1 MTVFTDADMQRLD
14 SVLTNSPLGLV
25 AWDSSLRISFWSDNA
40 QTIFGWTAA
49 EMIGK
54 DLVKSKIVHPDDL
67 PSIIEVEA
75 QTRAGLR
82 KSRTNVN
89 RNIRKDGSI
98 ITCKWFNG
106 LRQADPHYMV
116 VSFVEDITE
125 IALAEASNH
134 ESEERFRS
142 LFANNPDVVCI
153 FDRDGKIID
162 INAASQPLSG
172 GSNQSLQG
180 VHFNRFIL
188 PEDRPKHDAYFRKAL
203 AGEILR
209 YDATIY
215 SLEGQALDVSLTTVP
230 IWSNGKVTSVYSI
243 IRDQTEQKAAGAAL
257 EQSEER
263 LRSLFEENPNPVI
276 AIDGDGLVRAVN
288 DAASGLFGGD
298 RFDLISRRFTSLI
311 APEDEPLAA
320 LRFIEAM
327 EGTAASMLLT
337 TTDAHKRRRELDVTM
352 IPQFSSGDVTGV
364 YVVMLDVTEKRL
376 VERQVVTQAQ
386 RIRDLYAIAAT
397 TDYSPQH
404 VQETLAMGA
413 QIFNASVG
421 AVVRIVGD
429 DAMIETSYAGG
440 RGMLESGERVFAIAR
455 KVAQRW
461 QSGSLL
467 VEDSAVATAIL
478 VDGELHGAL
487 VFALPEGKE
496 RPDPTDL
503 DLLALMAALL
513 GTLIERGRA
522 RESLRALAYY
532 DTLTGLP
539 NRVAL
544 HEALHDAIESAQ
556 RRLAR
561 VAVLFIDLDRFKDV
575 NDTLGH
581 ALGDRLLEL
590 VAGRLVSEIGAQG
603 TVARMG
609 GDEFVVL
616 LPNVRDAEVSRS
628 VAERVVSI
636 LSEPFLIDEYEQF
649 VSASVGISIF
659 PEDGRDDQA
668 LVKNADIAM
677 YRAKDRGRNGF
688 YFYNPALEAP
698 IHLRLSQ
705 EKLLRRALER
715 EQFSVHYQPQ
725 IDLRTGDVVAVEAL
739 LRWEDPKTGLI
750 EPRHFIPSAEISGLI
765 VPLGEWVLTNVTAQM
780 ARWRSTL
787 GPLRVAINLSGRQF
801 HQRNLVQKIISACS
815 DASIDPSLIEL
826 EITETVA
833 MSDADHT
840 VSTLRQLK
848 DAGMRLAVD
857 DFGTGYSS
865 LAYLRRFALDVMKID
880 RSFIT
885 GVGTSSGNES
895 IVSTLITMA
904 HNLGLE
910 TIAEGV
916 EEQVEFDWLA
926 AHQCDMIQGFLI
938 APALPVPEFERFMQ
952 ERRLSQQVAG

>member
-1 MTVFTDADMQRLD
+1 MTAFSGADMERLD
-14 SVLTNSPLGLV
+14 SVLVNSPLGLV
-25 AWDSSLRISFWSDNA
+25 AWDASLRISFWSNNA
-40 QTIFGWTAA
+40 TTIFGWTSD
-49 EMIGK
+49 EMLGK
-54 DLVKSKIVHPDDL
+54 TIQESKFVHPDDL
-67 PSIIEVEA
+67 SSVLALETA
-75 QTRAGLR
+75 TRVGNR
-82 KSRTNVN
+82 KTRVNIN
-89 RNIRKDGSI
+89 RNIRKDGTV

-106 LRQADPHYMV
+106 LRQDDERFLV
-116 VSFVEDITE
+116 VSFVEDISE
-125 IALAEASNH
+125 WSQVEASTH

-142 LFANNPDVVCI
+142 LFVNNPDTVVI
-153 FDRDGKIID
+153 FDNKGTIID
-162 INAASQPLSG
+162 VNDAIAGYGMSADALRGLHYSRFLRAEDRALHDNYFQRALSG
-172 GSNQSLQG
+172 E
-180 VHFNRFIL
+180 V
-188 PEDRPKHDAYFRKAL
+188 
-203 AGEILR
+203 LR
-209 YDATIY
+209 YESSIFDID
-215 SLEGQALDVSLTTVP
+215 GRNLDVSVTTVP
-230 IWSNGKVTSVYSI
+230 IWSGGEVTSLYTI
-243 IRDQTEQKAAGAAL
+243 LRDQTEQMAAAAAL

-263 LRSLFEENPNPVI
+263 LRSLFEENPNPVV
-276 AIDGDGLVRAVN
+276 ALDSDGLIRAIN
-288 DAASGLFGGD
+288 DAAAVLFGKD
-298 RFDLISRRFTSLI
+298 RFEVVSRRLSEFIS
-311 APEDEPLAA
+311 PEDEPLAA

-327 EGTAASMLLT
+327 EGTPSSMLVT
-337 TTDAHKRRRELDVTM
+337 TNDAQGRRRELDVTM
-352 IPQFSSGDVTGV
+352 IPQFSSSNVVGA
-364 YVVMLDVTEKRL
+364 YVVMLDVTDKRL
-376 VERQVVTQAQ
+376 VERQLVAQAQ

-404 VQETLAMGA
+404 VQETLAMGS
-413 QIFNASVG
+413 QIFHASVG
-421 AVVRIVGD
+421 AVVRMVGD

-440 RGMLESGERVFAIAR
+440 RGMVDAGERVFAIAR
-455 KVAQRW
+455 RVAQRW

-467 VEDSAVATAIL
+467 VEDNAVATAIL
-478 VDGELHGAL
+478 VGGELHGAL
-487 VFALPEGKE
+487 VFAMPDSNA

-544 HEALHDAIESAQ
+544 HESLHDAIESAQ

-590 VAGRLVSEIGAQG
+590 VAGRLVSEVGAQG

-616 LPNVRDAEVSRS
+616 LPNVRDAEIARS
-628 VAERVVSI
+628 LAERVVAI

-649 VSASVGISIF
+649 VSASVGISMF

-725 IDLRTGDVVAVEAL
+725 VNVRTGEVVAVEAL

-750 EPRHFIPSAEISGLI
+750 EPKHFIPSAEISGLI
-765 VPLGEWVLTNVTAQM
+765 VPLGEWVLTNVAAQM
-780 ARWRSTL
+780 ARWKSTL

-826 EITETVA
+826 EITETFA

-865 LAYLRRFALDVMKID
+865 LAYLRRFALDAMKID

-885 GVGTSSGNES
+885 GVGSGSSNES

-916 EEQVEFDWLA
+916 EDQPELDWLA
-926 AHQCDMIQGFLI
+926 EHDCDMIQGFLI
-938 APALPVPEFERFMQ
+938 APALPVPEFERFMG
-952 ERRLSQQVAG
+952 ERRIRQSATG